1 MFQNLTQGA
10 AVSLLYRNVPR
21 VADGRVAS
29 VNTHLPSYNPQQPL
43 AMMNGPVTDITIQ
56 IGDETIPFA
65 GLPASGVV
73 ANFPDKGLF
82 LAIDRSAIQREVD
95 ATKSNLKQDLD
106 QYPAKE
112 KLYAGY
118 EALSLD
124 LNPERKKE
132 AQQTE
137 EMNAMRGELAE
148 LKKLLLESLEHSKTE
163 K

>member
-1 MFQNLTQGA
+1 MFQSLSQGA
-10 AVSLLYRNVPR
+10 AISLLYRNIPR
-21 VADGRVAS
+21 VADGRVVS
-29 VNTHLPSYNPQQPL
+29 VNTHMPTFNPQQPL

-56 IGDETIPFA
+56 VGDETIPFA

-95 ATKSNLKQDLD
+95 ATKANLKQDLD
-106 QYPAKE
+106 QYSAKE

-118 EALSLD
+118 EALSLE
-124 LNPERKKE
+124 LNPESKKE
-132 AQQTE
+132 AKQAE
-137 EMNAMRGELAE
+137 EMNSMRGEIAE
-148 LKKLLLESLEHSKTE
+148 LKRLLLESLGQSKTE

>member
-10 AVSLLYRNVPR
+10 AVSLLYRNIPR
-21 VADGRVAS
+21 VADGRVVS

-56 IGDETIPFA
+56 VGDETIPFA
-65 GLPASGVV
+65 GLPANGVV

-82 LAIDRSAIQREVD
+82 LAVDRSAVQREVD
-95 ATKSNLKQDLD
+95 ATKANLRQDLD

-148 LKKLLLESLEHSKTE
+148 LKKLLLETLGHKTE

>member
-10 AVSLLYRNVPR
+10 AVSLLYRNIPR
-21 VADGRVAS
+21 VADGRVVS

-56 IGDETIPFA
+56 VGDETIPFA
-65 GLPASGVV
+65 GLPANGVV

-82 LAIDRSAIQREVD
+82 LAVDRSAVQREVD
-95 ATKSNLKQDLD
+95 ATKANLRQDLD

-148 LKKLLLESLEHSKTE
+148 LKKLLLETLGHKIE

>member
-21 VADGRVAS
+21 VADGRVVS